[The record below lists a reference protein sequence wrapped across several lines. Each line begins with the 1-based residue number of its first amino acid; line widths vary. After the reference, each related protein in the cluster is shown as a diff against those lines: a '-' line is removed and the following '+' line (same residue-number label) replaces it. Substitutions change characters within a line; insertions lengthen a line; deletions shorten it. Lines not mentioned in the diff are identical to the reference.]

1 MRKKPLN
8 VDSLVCCVLLLG
20 LLSRWSNHV
29 LCLRLTV
36 GISIGA
42 GVSHACQI
50 KVRWPYNR
58 YAVWTCKGLH
68 VSTI

>member
-1 MRKKPLN
+1 MRKRPLN

-20 LLSRWSNHV
+20 LLSRCSNHV

-36 GISIGA
+36 GMSIGA
-42 GVSHACQI
+42 VVSHACQI
-50 KVRWPYNR
+50 KVRMPYNR

-68 VSTI
+68 VRTF